1 MSKRAIL
8 KILGRTPPY
17 RLNKSPAD
25 HTFLLRSCITRA
37 RYLECPLYLNFY
49 DFLQCFDKLWLEDC
63 VISLYKLGLQN
74 EFLPLI
80 YKTNL
85 EAHIAVKTPLGI
97 SNSFHKTGIVK
108 QGSVTACCLCSAS
121 TSEFCDE
128 NKEGGMQM
136 GKLNIKSLAYV
147 DDVVNVNT
155 NVEDSNNSHVNF
167 CFFADKKKRP
177 LNEKKCFMLPVNC
190 KKTDPVPLQ
199 EVNHKE
205 VEIKESVQYLGDI
218 FNQKGDY
225 IDLINDRTRKGTVCT
240 VNAMA
245 LCNDSELGMYTLNS
259 LLLLYKTVFLKTI
272 LYNSETWNNLTNN
285 DVNKLK
291 VIQNKYLK
299 WMLHTPKGTCTS
311 FTLLELGLLPISH
324 VIVYRKLS
332 FLHHIL
338 NLPDDD
344 PVKYA
349 YEDQKLYSHEPNWYN
364 EVSALLNRYGLE
376 KDEENIRDTPKD
388 KWKHLIE
395 DALTNDA
402 LESLNAD
409 CASKSKTANFHYE
422 KLSIQPYF
430 EKLSPRKARLYFQL
444 RGGVIDLKCSRP
456 YMYNDNVCR
465 LCENGSED
473 IDHVVNKCTKVK
485 RSLIPINNIYDLSE
499 DDLFE
504 MLNRVEDFRNQI
516 DQKD

>member
-1 MSKRAIL
+1 
-8 KILGRTPPY
+8 
-17 RLNKSPAD
+17 
-25 HTFLLRSCITRA
+25 
-37 RYLECPLYLNFY
+37 
-49 DFLQCFDKLWLEDC
+49 
-63 VISLYKLGLQN
+63 
-74 EFLPLI
+74 
-80 YKTNL
+80 
-85 EAHIAVKTPLGI
+85 
-97 SNSFHKTGIVK
+97 
-108 QGSVTACCLCSAS
+108 
-121 TSEFCDE
+121 
-128 NKEGGMQM
+128 
-136 GKLNIKSLAYV
+136 
-147 DDVVNVNT
+147 
-155 NVEDSNNSHVNF
+155 
-167 CFFADKKKRP
+167 
-177 LNEKKCFMLPVNC
+177 
-190 KKTDPVPLQ
+190 
-199 EVNHKE
+199 
-205 VEIKESVQYLGDI
+205 
-218 FNQKGDY
+218 
-225 IDLINDRTRKGTVCT
+225 
-240 VNAMA
+240 
-245 LCNDSELGMYTLNS
+245 
-259 LLLLYKTVFLKTI
+259 
-272 LYNSETWNNLTNN
+272 
-285 DVNKLK
+285 
-291 VIQNKYLK
+291 
-299 WMLHTPKGTCTS
+299 MLHTPKGTCTS